1 MKIIKSRLR
10 STMCQDRLES
20 LMFLSC
26 ERDVSIDYEDTIN
39 AFGHSSEVLKK
50 ALIFK
55 WCIVIQCNKIY

>member
-26 ERDVSIDYEDTIN
+26 ERDVSINYEDAIN

-50 ALIFK
+50 ALFS
-55 WCIVIQCNKIY
+55 NNT